1 MDGAREV
8 NTRAPKRWVDTGPP
22 ARLAGSIVDTHRT
35 PVPRQ
40 GPPVKLVIALVIVAI
55 GGLAAAGVDA
65 WLRFRR
71 VPGDFGGAAA
81 ELFVKALTAADAPY
95 EDGSGTSRTGYS
107 AAWHALSKE
116 ARATRP
122 FDEFYDAW
130 SRLIELH
137 GPIVDDRI
145 VPGGGSRSRPL
156 LAILRMG
163 KSARHP
169 EDLTEVKVE
178 MDVRSEGGRP
188 VVSDYAVTTVPRSE
202 AR

>member
-22 ARLAGSIVDTHRT
+22 ARLAGTIVDTRRT

-40 GPPVKLVIALVIVAI
+40 GPPVKLVVAL
-55 GGLAAAGVDA
+55 GVDA

-116 ARATRP
+116 ARARRP

-145 VPGGGSRSRPL
+145 VSGGGSRSRPL